1 MGAFGRV
8 EAPLLD
14 RTGRPLAAASEAAVA
29 ALGLSTRWT
38 TLAQRAS
45 TAATAVLELL
55 SRKPGMLL
63 WALVAA
69 AAVGAG
75 AFFGLGTLVERLL
88 PAWLTKPNDG
98 RDVRKLAA
106 QGRERGVAE

>member
-1 MGAFGRV
+1 
-8 EAPLLD
+8 
-14 RTGRPLAAASEAAVA
+14 
-29 ALGLSTRWT
+29 
-38 TLAQRAS
+38 
-45 TAATAVLELL
+45 
-55 SRKPGMLL
+55 MLL